1 MANDSRDSQLPKS
14 KSVAIIDFTG
24 KRLTA
29 GAVPKP
35 GIGCSQQPGPKNN
48 IIIETGWN
56 PGRKGSFYYD
66 ELFTNRKGT
75 VCAGGNL
82 PGWGIYQADG
92 GKLLQTIN

>member
-35 GIGCSQQPGPKNN
+35 GIGCGQQPGPKNN
-48 IIIETGWN
+48 IIYRNGMESGK
-56 PGRKGSFYYD
+56 KG
-66 ELFTNRKGT
+66 EL
-75 VCAGGNL
+75 
-82 PGWGIYQADG
+82 
-92 GKLLQTIN
+92 LL